1 MSEQSIIALVV
12 ALIGAGALTFATLVK
27 IWWDVRSMKLSVRET
42 REQVQNDHTTG
53 LRDDLDGK
61 HDEQMAVLQSISKQL
76 VKSDRR
82 QWKAINQQD
91 AKIKALSAKK

>member
-27 IWWDVRSMKLSVRET
+27 IWWDVRSMKLSVHET

-61 HDEQMAVLQSISKQL
+61 HDEQMAMLHSL
-76 VKSDRR
+76 VESDRR
-82 QWKAINQQD
+82 QWKVINRQT
-91 AKIKALSAKK
+91 AKIKALSPKK